1 METKKIVKLVVNLV
15 VPILATILALF
26 LIPKLAVYFAPF
38 VVGWLISLIANPLV
52 KFLEKRLKIVR
63 KTGSAIVI
71 ILVLALVILIIY
83 GCVAGIAGQVEKITQ
98 DIPAMTEGAK
108 TDYYAIQG
116 TLENIFARLPEKTQT
131 KLTDITQ
138 NIGDY
143 FLNWISGI
151 GYGNFADKASGMV
164 SNIPSILI
172 GVIVGFMASYFFI
185 AEKVRIE
192 KFLVDHSTENM
203 KKQFQSMKIQLFDVL
218 GGYFKA
224 QFKIMAVIYV
234 ILVIGLGIV
243 GAPYFVLS
251 AFGIAFLDML
261 PFFGT
266 GTVLIPWAIIKVLT
280 GKYKVAVILVVL
292 YGLTQLVRQIIQPK
306 LLGDS
311 IGMDPFATLFFMYL
325 GYKLTGVLGMI
336 LAVPLA
342 MIIINLYKTGVF
354 DTMIYSARQL
364 YQEIRDFFHIEVPE
378 DQRRK

>member
-1 METKKIVKLVVNLV
+1 MKLVVNLI
-15 VPILATILALF
+15 VPFVATLLVLLIL
-26 LIPKLAVYFAPF
+26 PKLLVYFAPF
-38 VVGWLISLIANPLV
+38 VIGWLISLIANPLV

-83 GCVAGIAGQVEKITQ
+83 GCVAGIAGQVERITQ

-116 TLENIFARLPEKTQT
+116 TLESFFARLPEKTQT

-151 GYGNFADKASGMV
+151 SYGDFADKASGMV
-164 SNIPSILI
+164 SNIPSVLI
-172 GVIVGFMASYFFI
+172 GVIVGFMAAYFFI

-192 KFLVDHSTENM
+192 KLIEDHSNPAM
-203 KKQFQSMKIQLFDVL
+203 KKQYLALKVQFFDVL

-234 ILVIGLGIV
+234 ILVIGLGII
-243 GAPYFVLS
+243 GAPYFFLS

-280 GKYKVAVILVVL
+280 GKYQSAVLLVVL
-292 YGLTQLVRQIIQPK
+292 YGVTQLVRQVIQPK

-336 LAVPLA
+336 LAVPIA

-354 DTMIYSARQL
+354 DTMIYSAKTL
-364 YQEIRDFFHIEVPE
+364 YQEVRDFFHIEVPKE
-378 DQRRK
+378 

>member
-1 METKKIVKLVVNLV
+1 MKTKNIVKLVVNLI
-15 VPILATILALF
+15 VPFVATLLVLLIL
-26 LIPKLAVYFAPF
+26 PKLLVYFAPF
-38 VVGWLISLIANPLV
+38 VIGWLISLIANPLV

-83 GCVAGIAGQVEKITQ
+83 GCVAGIAGQVERITQ

-116 TLENIFARLPEKTQT
+116 TLESFFARLPEKTQT

-151 GYGNFADKASGMV
+151 SYGDFADKASGMV

-172 GVIVGFMASYFFI
+172 GVIVGFMAAYFFI

-192 KFLVDHSTENM
+192 KLIEDHSNPAM
-203 KKQFQSMKIQLFDVL
+203 KKQYLALKVQFFDVL

-234 ILVIGLGIV
+234 ILVIGLGII
-243 GAPYFVLS
+243 GAPYFFLS

-280 GKYKVAVILVVL
+280 GKYQSAVLLVVL
-292 YGLTQLVRQIIQPK
+292 YGVTQLVRQIIQPK

-336 LAVPLA
+336 LAVPIA

-354 DTMIYSARQL
+354 DTMIYSAKTL
-364 YQEIRDFFHIEVPE
+364 YQEVRDFFHIEVPKE
-378 DQRRK
+378 

>member
-1 METKKIVKLVVNLV
+1 MKTKNIVKLVVNLI
-15 VPILATILALF
+15 VPFVATLLVLLIL
-26 LIPKLAVYFAPF
+26 PKLLVYFAPF
-38 VVGWLISLIANPLV
+38 VIGWLISLIANPLV

-83 GCVAGIAGQVEKITQ
+83 GCVAGIAGQVERITQ

-116 TLENIFARLPEKTQT
+116 TLESFFARLPEKTQM

-151 GYGNFADKASGMV
+151 SYGDFADKASGMV
-164 SNIPSILI
+164 SNIPSVLI
-172 GVIVGFMASYFFI
+172 GVIVGFMAAYFFI

-192 KFLVDHSTENM
+192 KLIEDHSNPAM
-203 KKQFQSMKIQLFDVL
+203 KKQYLALKVQFFDVL

-234 ILVIGLGIV
+234 ILVIGLGII
-243 GAPYFVLS
+243 GAPYFFLS

-280 GKYKVAVILVVL
+280 GKYQSAVLLVVL
-292 YGLTQLVRQIIQPK
+292 YGVTQLVRQVIQPK

-336 LAVPLA
+336 LAVPIA

-354 DTMIYSARQL
+354 DTMIYSAKTL
-364 YQEIRDFFHIEVPE
+364 YQEVRDFFHIEVPKE
-378 DQRRK
+378 

>member
-1 METKKIVKLVVNLV
+1 MEMKKSLKLIVNLV
-15 VPILATILALF
+15 VPILATLLV
-26 LIPKLAVYFAPF
+26 LVLLPRVVVYFAPF
-38 VVGWLISLIANPLV
+38 VIGWLISLIANPLV

-83 GCVAGIAGQVEKITQ
+83 GCVSGIAGQVEHITQ

-116 TLENIFARLPEKTQT
+116 TLESLFSRLPEKTQV

-151 GYGNFADKASGMV
+151 EYSDFAARASGMV

-185 AEKVRIE
+185 AEKVQIE
-192 KFLVDHSTENM
+192 HFLSEHSTQGM
-203 KKQFQSMKIQLFDVL
+203 KKQYKALKVQLFDVL

-224 QFKIMAVIYV
+224 QFKIMVVIYV
-234 ILVIGLGIV
+234 ILAVGLGIT
-243 GAPYFVLS
+243 GAPYFLLS

-266 GTVLIPWAIIKVLT
+266 GTILIPWAIIRVLT
-280 GKYKVAVILVVL
+280 GKYRAAVFLVIL
-292 YGLTQLVRQIIQPK
+292 YGVTQLVRQIIQPK

-325 GYKLTGVLGMI
+325 GYKLTGVIGMI
-336 LAVPLA
+336 LAVPIA

-354 DTMIYSARQL
+354 DTMIYSAKEL
-364 YQEIRDFFHIEVPE
+364 YREIRNFFHIEVPKNPSE
-378 DQRRK
+378 K

>member
-1 METKKIVKLVVNLV
+1 MKTKNIVKLVVNLI
-15 VPILATILALF
+15 VPFVATLLVLLIL
-26 LIPKLAVYFAPF
+26 PKLLVYFAPF
-38 VVGWLISLIANPLV
+38 VIGWLISLIANPLV

-83 GCVAGIAGQVEKITQ
+83 GCVAGIAGQVERITQ

-116 TLENIFARLPEKTQT
+116 TLESFFARLPEKTQT

-151 GYGNFADKASGMV
+151 SYGDFADKASGMV
-164 SNIPSILI
+164 SNIPSVLI
-172 GVIVGFMASYFFI
+172 GVIVGFMAAYFFI

-192 KFLVDHSTENM
+192 KLIEDHSNPAM
-203 KKQFQSMKIQLFDVL
+203 KKQYLALKVQFFDVL

-234 ILVIGLGIV
+234 ILVIGLGII
-243 GAPYFVLS
+243 GAPYFFLS

-280 GKYKVAVILVVL
+280 GKYQSAVLLVVL
-292 YGLTQLVRQIIQPK
+292 YGVTQLVRQVIQPK

-336 LAVPLA
+336 LAVPIA

-354 DTMIYSARQL
+354 DTMIYSAKTL
-364 YQEIRDFFHIEVPE
+364 YQEVRDFFHIEVPKE
-378 DQRRK
+378 

>member
-1 METKKIVKLVVNLV
+1 MKTKNIVKLVVNLI
-15 VPILATILALF
+15 VPFVATLLVLLIL
-26 LIPKLAVYFAPF
+26 PKLLVYFAPF
-38 VVGWLISLIANPLV
+38 VIGWLISLIANPLV

-83 GCVAGIAGQVEKITQ
+83 GCVAGIAGQVERITQ

-116 TLENIFARLPEKTQT
+116 TLENFFARLPEKTQT

-151 GYGNFADKASGMV
+151 SYGDFADKASGMV

-172 GVIVGFMASYFFI
+172 GVIVGFMAAYFFI

-192 KFLVDHSTENM
+192 KFIEDHSNPAM
-203 KKQFQSMKIQLFDVL
+203 KKQYLALKVQFFDVL

-234 ILVIGLGIV
+234 ILVIGLGII
-243 GAPYFVLS
+243 GAPYFFLS

-280 GKYKVAVILVVL
+280 GKYQSAVLLVVL
-292 YGLTQLVRQIIQPK
+292 YGVTQLVRQVIQPK

-336 LAVPLA
+336 LAVPIA

-354 DTMIYSARQL
+354 DTMIYSAKTL
-364 YQEIRDFFHIEVPE
+364 YQEVRDFFHIEVPKE
-378 DQRRK
+378 

>member
-1 METKKIVKLVVNLV
+1 MKTKNIVKLVVNLI
-15 VPILATILALF
+15 VPFVATLLVLLIL
-26 LIPKLAVYFAPF
+26 PKLLVYFAPF
-38 VVGWLISLIANPLV
+38 VIGWLISLIANPLV

-83 GCVAGIAGQVEKITQ
+83 GCVAGIAGQVERITQ

-116 TLENIFARLPEKTQT
+116 TLESFFARLPEKTQT

-151 GYGNFADKASGMV
+151 SYGDFADKASGMV
-164 SNIPSILI
+164 SNIPSVLI
-172 GVIVGFMASYFFI
+172 GVIVGFMAAYFFI

-192 KFLVDHSTENM
+192 KLIEDHSNPAM
-203 KKQFQSMKIQLFDVL
+203 KKQYLALKVQFFDVL

-234 ILVIGLGIV
+234 ILVIGLGII
-243 GAPYFVLS
+243 GAPYFFLS

-280 GKYKVAVILVVL
+280 GKYQSAVLLVVL
-292 YGLTQLVRQIIQPK
+292 YGVTQLVRQIIQPK

-336 LAVPLA
+336 LAVPIA

-354 DTMIYSARQL
+354 DTMIYSAKTL
-364 YQEIRDFFHIEVPE
+364 YQEVRDFFHIEVPKE
-378 DQRRK
+378 